1 MLLRAKFNSNFIPG
15 RSEIES
21 FGERILSST
30 LPSESLAEKISDT
43 FTDWPDWLPIP
54 LVKSSSE
61 TNSCWYTPLQAE
73 QFLLIEGD
81 QNTNVEWD
89 DDFSAKIHS
98 KAVQKGLT
106 SYELAPGFST

>member
-1 MLLRAKFNSNFIPG
+1 MLLRPSLIPIFIPG

-30 LPSESLAEKISDT
+30 LLSESLAEKISDT

-73 QFLLIEGD
+73 QFLLIEG
-81 QNTNVEWD
+81 
-89 DDFSAKIHS
+89 S
-98 KAVQKGLT
+98 KHKC
-106 SYELAPGFST
+106 